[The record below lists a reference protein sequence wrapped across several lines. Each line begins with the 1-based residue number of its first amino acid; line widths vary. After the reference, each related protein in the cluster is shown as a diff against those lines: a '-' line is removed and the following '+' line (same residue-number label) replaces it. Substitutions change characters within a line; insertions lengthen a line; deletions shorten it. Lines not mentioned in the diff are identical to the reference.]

1 MPESNPPPPDA
12 SEATAQAAVAG
23 VSARTSSVAAGVG
36 GAGASGEGVG
46 APEREGAPAQT
57 PAGAPA
63 AAVVPPVAVRVF
75 REGRRPKKPRPRWL
89 RWVGLGLLGTLLL
102 GALIGYIVLR
112 VAYNGPALA
121 RKIAAGINKG
131 IVGRVEIDSVDWE
144 PSAILAVLR
153 DRTTPV
159 VVRGVRIFDPQGRL
173 ALEIPR
179 ASGRIRPRPFM
190 PWSPHQDILASEVTV
205 DRATVI
211 VRGELPP
218 GVEPGTPGALLTVN
232 LLAAFAPKVPTPPG
246 QVGKPGAVIALDR
259 VKLEHID
266 LDLRWPTWRAH
277 LPELSGAAT
286 LWTSQRDRLRPVLT
300 FSVTP
305 SAPTGV
311 VELPAGRTLAL
322 SDLGGKR
329 FERVRDRPH
338 ETQFDL
344 TMSAAGS
351 PLHVWGAF
359 LDDPTTRG
367 GLRLDLE
374 VERSG
379 EMLAHLVNDLMPPNM
394 RALLAVQSGGRLA
407 VHVEGPWDDLTLD
420 ISPEDLQLGPA
431 DQADPAAP
439 ADPADPA
446 APRPAPTRAP
456 APAPDPTPAPARS
469 PKRSRPPA
477 GAAAA
482 TPRGLDLTQLRPIL
496 RRGHARIARG
506 VMTVDGIQVELL
518 GGQLRGQAR
527 LGLNDDSVD
536 ATLSLDGVRT
546 DAALPPGLS
555 PYLAGKL
562 SGSFHLGGNTGKGP
576 GAKLEVSAI
585 DLALARS
592 GRSAPL
598 PSRLALGGS
607 LDITPGA
614 IELGRL
620 GLSGSGLSVDLR
632 GRVNLATRGLG
643 LAFTLEH
650 KNPGPLLSKSPLVRE
665 LLRGLKTSGDL
676 TGTIEEPR
684 VRASLSTRSVRTGPV
699 TWPRLGLSIN
709 FGAGRLAIDLRRTAM
724 LGGHLEGNT
733 RLVLPGRNVRGKIE
747 RANLSLDGVELGRVA
762 PGLGGRLDLDLGA
775 SGSFSAPSADL
786 TAQATGL
793 VAGGVAFKTARTRL
807 ELQADHAKVDTT
819 LTPRAGGMLTLIGGA
834 DLERGE
840 LALSL
845 RSPVKLPLAVV
856 PQLLRA
862 NLAERGLIDV
872 NLSVVGALD
881 APVAVGSIAVD
892 GMRVQGEELGPS
904 LLTLSAGDSDGDGRP
919 DGVQTISGDLLRGRA
934 QLSGAFALHPLEAR
948 VVLGLSELALEQLW
962 TPLRELD
969 GTGRATA
976 RVTLELGRA
985 APGPASAPSAR
996 KATPASAASAKPD
1009 CTVPALAN
1017 LGGLRPGLR
1026 LDATL
1031 CRLELRL
1038 AQAVIGA
1045 QVQAARPA
1053 PLTFTAEGAR
1063 VVYQDGTL
1071 ATPKDRPIVIVG
1083 PKSRFQL
1090 AGELSSRALAV
1101 VARGTLEIPLLE
1113 LYTRGLTAGASGS
1126 ANVDVTV
1133 TGAPD
1138 RPQLAGTVQ
1147 FDDASL
1153 VPRGV
1158 ENTRVRLER
1167 GQIRLAGDTVSLD
1180 GLVLEVVSQNAP
1192 REAPCQRLQGSR
1204 RCLFIDGR
1212 VGLRK
1217 LQPETLDVTLEG
1229 IAGARLLPSL
1239 LPQAFADAQGGATV
1253 RVRAT
1258 GALADPD
1265 LSGSLTFDRGALELV
1280 PRRLQREIIL
1290 DGGRI
1295 TLVPRTL
1302 ARPAAVQLNL
1312 AGRVDYAHFNLRG
1325 QVTYAAFKPID
1336 VKLTDVRAR
1345 ALSYRQPGVFEVE
1358 ADMAL
1363 AVTGDQDSLTI
1374 KGDISIVDGRYVQ
1387 PLSVAKA
1394 IFLPKVDREDSPPFW
1409 KGIPYLERTRLDVS
1423 IATAGEMQVKN
1434 NLADLGLSGRLTL
1447 TGELDD
1453 PRLDGIVRVEE
1464 GSFRIPF
1471 LRGTFN
1477 VTSGTIYFDK
1487 DEKPPYDT
1495 PRIEIVAETVFV
1507 ESGQSEQEH
1516 TITLTLLGPLSDV
1529 QFDLT
1534 SDTGLERTEVVSLL
1548 TIGRTPNALRQQLR
1562 GDQAVSSYSGRDSNA
1577 LAAGDQ
1583 LVKELTSDVLAMLV
1597 NDPLTRITSLDEVK
1611 VKVSTNCIEIEAAE
1625 RLGRYV
1631 RVGGIYD
1638 CTVGQERTE
1647 LYGTARVHEHATL
1660 EARAKRFLRNPELLL
1675 EEQQGWRTLGQVRF
1689 RWKIP

>member
-12 SEATAQAAVAG
+12 SEATAQAAV
-23 VSARTSSVAAGVG
+23 VG
-36 GAGASGEGVG
+36 MS
-46 APEREGAPAQT
+46 APAPT

-63 AAVVPPVAVRVF
+63 AAVVPPAAARPARVF
-75 REGRRPKKPRPRWL
+75 REGRRPRKPRSRWL

-159 VVRGVRIFDPQGRL
+159 VIRGVRIFDPQGRL

-205 DRATVI
+205 ERATVI

-218 GVEPGTPGALLTVN
+218 GVLPGTPGALLTVN

-246 QVGKPGAVIALDR
+246 QVARPGAVIALDR

-277 LPELSGAAT
+277 LPDLSGAAT
-286 LWTSQRDRLRPVLT
+286 LWTSQRDRLRPMLT

-305 SAPTGV
+305 SAPSGV
-311 VELPAGRTLAL
+311 VELPAGRSLAL

-379 EMLAHLVNDLMPPNM
+379 EMLAHLVNDLMPQSM

-431 DQADPAAP
+431 DQSDAPDPAAP
-439 ADPADPA
+439 VPVPVPAPT
-446 APRPAPTRAP
+446 PAPTR
-456 APAPDPTPAPARS
+456 TPQ
-469 PKRSRPPA
+469 RSRPPA
-477 GAAAA
+477 GAAPA
-482 TPRGLDLTQLRPIL
+482 TPRGLDLTKLRPLL
-496 RRGHARIARG
+496 RRGHVRIARG
-506 VMTVDGIQVELL
+506 VMTVDGIQVEVL

-527 LGLNDDSVD
+527 LGLDDDSVD

-546 DAALPPGLS
+546 DAALPPGLA

-620 GLSGSGLSVDLR
+620 GITGSGLSVDLR
-632 GRVNLATRGLG
+632 GRVNLQTRGLG

-650 KNPGPLLSKSPLVRE
+650 KNPGPLFSTSPLLRD

-676 TGTIEEPR
+676 TGSFEDPR

-709 FGAGRLAIDLRRTAM
+709 FGAGRLAVDLRRTAM
-724 LGGHLEGNT
+724 LGGHLEGTT

-786 TAQATGL
+786 TAQATAL

-807 ELQADHAKVDTT
+807 ELAAGHAKVDTT

-834 DLERGE
+834 DLERGD

-872 NLSVVGALD
+872 NLSVVGELT
-881 APVAVGSIAVD
+881 APVAVGSIAVS

-919 DGVQTISGDLLRGRA
+919 DGVQTISGELLRGRA
-934 QLSGAFALHPLEAR
+934 HLSGAFALRPLEAR
-948 VVLGLSELALEQLW
+948 VSLGLSELALEQLW
-962 TPLRELD
+962 TPLRELG

-985 APGPASAPSAR
+985 ATAQAPAR
-996 KATPASAASAKPD
+996 KATPAPATSAKPD

-1126 ANVDVTV
+1126 ANVDVTL

-1147 FDDASL
+1147 FDDASM

-1192 REAPCQRLQGSR
+1192 RQAPCQRLQGTR

-1312 AGRVDYAHFNLRG
+1312 AGRVDYSHFNLRG
-1325 QVTYAAFKPID
+1325 QVTYAAFEPID

-1363 AVTGDQDSLTI
+1363 AVTGDQDNLTI
-1374 KGDISIVDGRYVQ
+1374 KGNISIVDGRYVQ

-1409 KGIPYLERTRLDVS
+1409 KGIPYLERTRLDIS

-1447 TGELDD
+1447 TGVLDD

-1471 LRGTFN
+1471 LRGSFN

>member
-12 SEATAQAAVAG
+12 SEATAQAAVVG
-23 VSARTSSVAAGVG
+23 MSAPAAKGDG
-36 GAGASGEGVG
+36 GGGRDGG
-46 APEREGAPAQT
+46 RDGDGDGAPAAT

-63 AAVVPPVAVRVF
+63 AAVAPAATARPARVF
-75 REGRRPKKPRPRWL
+75 REGRRPRKPRPRWV
-89 RWVGLGLLGTLLL
+89 RWVGIGVLGTLLL

-159 VVRGVRIFDPQGRL
+159 VIRGVRIFDPQGRL

-179 ASGRIRPRPFM
+179 ASGHIRPRPFM

-218 GVEPGTPGALLTVN
+218 GVEPGTPDALLTVN

-246 QVGKPGAVIALDR
+246 EVARPGAVIALDR
-259 VKLEHID
+259 VKLQHID

-277 LPELSGAAT
+277 LPDLSGAAT

-311 VELPAGRTLAL
+311 VELPAGRSLTLG
-322 SDLGGKR
+322 DLGGKR

-374 VERSG
+374 VEHSG
-379 EMLAHLVNDLMPPNM
+379 EMLAHLVNDLMPERM

-420 ISPEDLQLGPA
+420 ISPEDLQLGPS
-431 DQADPAAP
+431 DQSDPTQP
-439 ADPADPA
+439 ADPS
-446 APRPAPTRAP
+446 APSPTPAPPAPPATDPAP
-456 APAPDPTPAPARS
+456 APAPTRS
-469 PKRSRPPA
+469 PKKARPPA
-477 GAAAA
+477 GAAA
-482 TPRGLDLTQLRPIL
+482 TPRGLDLTKLRPML

-506 VMTVDGIQVELL
+506 VMTVDGIQVEIL

-546 DAALPPGLS
+546 DAALPPGLG

-576 GAKLEVSAI
+576 GGKLEVSAI

-620 GLSGSGLSVDLR
+620 GITGSGLSVDLR

-650 KNPGPLLSKSPLVRE
+650 KNPGPLFSKSPLLRD

-676 TGTIEEPR
+676 TGSFDDPR

-709 FGAGRLAIDLRRTAM
+709 FGAGRLAVDLRRTAM
-724 LGGHLEGNT
+724 LGGHLEGTT

-747 RANLSLDGVELGRVA
+747 RANLSLDGVELARVA
-762 PGLGGRLDLDLGA
+762 PGLRGRLDLDLGA

-786 TAQATGL
+786 TAQATAL

-807 ELQADHAKVDTT
+807 ELQAGHAKVDTT

-872 NLSVVGALD
+872 NLSVVGDLT

-934 QLSGAFALHPLEAR
+934 QLSGAFALRPLQAR

-962 TPLRELD
+962 TPLRELG

-976 RVTLELGRA
+976 RVTLEFGRA
-985 APGPASAPSAR
+985 AAGAPAPAPARRAAPAPGPAASAR
-996 KATPASAASAKPD
+996 PD
-1009 CTVPALAN
+1009 CTVPARAD
-1017 LGGLRPGLR
+1017 LGSLRPGLR
-1026 LDATL
+1026 VDATL

-1063 VVYQDGTL
+1063 VVYEDGTL

-1180 GLVLEVVSQNAP
+1180 GLVLEVVAQNAP
-1192 REAPCQRLQGSR
+1192 REAPCQRLQGTR

-1280 PRRLQREIIL
+1280 PRRLQREIII
-1290 DGGRI
+1290 DGGRV

-1312 AGRVDYAHFNLRG
+1312 AGRVDYSHFNLRG

-1374 KGDISIVDGRYVQ
+1374 KGNISIVDGRYVQ

-1409 KGIPYLERTRLDVS
+1409 KGIPYLERTRLDIS